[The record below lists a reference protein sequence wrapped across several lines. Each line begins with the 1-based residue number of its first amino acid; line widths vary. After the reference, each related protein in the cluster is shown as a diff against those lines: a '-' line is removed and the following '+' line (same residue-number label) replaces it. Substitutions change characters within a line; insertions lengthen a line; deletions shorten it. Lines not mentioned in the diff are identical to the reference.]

1 MKKIL
6 FVIATVIGLALPLS
20 AQEVNGDTL
29 TLGGK
34 KILWVWGSHYERGYA
49 HGYYLGEQV
58 KEMMDDYVI
67 GYIFSNNAML
77 YTIAYNYYLAS
88 FNVEPKY
95 FNEVQGI
102 FDGAAAAGISM
113 YNSTLGRDFT
123 VDDGMM
129 VNALGDLSGVFAD
142 MQGNY
147 ECSTL
152 TSWGIATQNDPE
164 LAGNLVVMRNFDWD
178 MHTTLLN
185 NHLLTVNLPSETD
198 ESPWINLGFP
208 GLIAPFSAVS
218 ADGIAA
224 FQNVGNYGGVTVLE
238 QFHPISLSVRNGIE
252 MADYNADQVH
262 SRQDVADAVG
272 AEISV
277 SSWIITTADPEAGFI
292 VEINNS
298 AGSVVRTEADN
309 TVIPENQIAATNH
322 HRLLYPPDNCYRY
335 DNISDSLRAN
345 EEISVARS
353 WGVIC
358 GAAGVPWNVHCVQFV
373 PATGLL
379 KFAAAPNTFTPAY
392 TQDPS
397 EFYLDELLIP
407 PSSAGKRESTPASFN
422 LSAFPNPFNSQ
433 AVISFAIDRPGNA
446 VLTVF
451 NIQGREV
458 SRLYQ
463 GYKTPGSYDFIF
475 NASAISSGVY
485 FAALNN
491 GSKSQVMKLILLK

>member
-1 MKKIL
+1 
-6 FVIATVIGLALPLS
+6 
-20 AQEVNGDTL
+20 
-29 TLGGK
+29 
-34 KILWVWGSHYERGYA
+34 
-49 HGYYLGEQV
+49 
-58 KEMMDDYVI
+58 MDDYVV
-67 GYIFSNNAML
+67 GYIFSNNSML
-77 YTIAYNYYLAS
+77 YTIAYNYFLS
-88 FNVEPKY
+88 GFNIEQKY
-95 FNEVQGI
+95 ADEVQGI
-102 FDGAAAAGISM
+102 FDGASAAGISM

-123 VDDGMM
+123 VDDGLM
-129 VNALGDLSGVFAD
+129 VNALGDLSGVFD
-142 MQGNY
+142 EMLGNY

-185 NHLLTVNLPSETD
+185 NHLITVNLPTETD
-198 ESPWINLGFP
+198 ESSWINLAFP

-224 FQNVGNYGGVTVLE
+224 FQNVGNYGGVTIME
-238 QFHPISLSVRNGIE
+238 QFHPISLSIRNGIE
-252 MADYNADQVH
+252 MADYNADMTH
-262 SRQDVADAVG
+262 DRQDVADAVC
-272 AEISV
+272 AETSV
-277 SSWIITTADPEAGFI
+277 SSWIITAADLEAGSI

-298 AGSVVRTEADN
+298 AGSVVRTESNN

-373 PATGLL
+373 PATGMI
-379 KFAAAPNTFTPAY
+379 KFAVAPNASTPAY

-397 EFYLDELLIP
+397 EFYLSELLIP
-407 PSSAGKRESTPASFN
+407 PTSAGKREFTPSSFS

-433 AVISFAIDRPGNA
+433 AVISFTLDRPGH
-446 VLTVF
+446 VRLTIF
-451 NIQGREV
+451 DIQGREV
-458 SRLYQ
+458 CRLFQ
-463 GYKTPGSYDFIF
+463 DFKTSGSYDFAF
-475 NASAISSGVY
+475 DGSELSSGVY
-485 FAALNN
+485 FAAMN
-491 GSKSQVMKLILLK
+491 SAAESQVTKLILLK